1 MAIPYNTTNAGTSVR
16 NALGHSSVKDGN
28 TWRHVEKIHI
38 KDGTNWRETKEV
50 WVRSGGSWRL
60 VHEGEHF
67 LFNVS
72 LSGNDSTSDWS
83 LSNYISN
90 QGYSGNKIKGL
101 LTVTANSRRRQVN
114 MGNFS
119 NDSLVYVRLE
129 NNSRIQARGGNGGNA
144 TGAGSGSG
152 PNGSNGQRALY
163 TRTPFIMDNGGII
176 AGGGGG
182 GAGGRNGTITQ
193 TVQETNNCMKGNQ
206 CTNQYDVTNNTTG
219 GGGGGGAGYPGGSN
233 GGNGSQN
240 GQSNGGGQGGGNG
253 GGSARSGG
261 NGGGL
266 GQGGSNPQN
275 NQGGSPGSAGTAVD
289 GWSERLSGEGSG
301 NGDIRGNTTN

>member
-72 LSGNDSTSDWS
+72 LSGNNSTTDWS

-114 MGNFS
+114 LGNFS

-129 NNSRIQARGGNGGNA
+129 NNSRIQARGGDGGNA

-163 TRTPFIMDNGGII
+163 TRTPFIMDNGCLLY
-176 AGGGGG
+176 
-182 GAGGRNGTITQ
+182 T
-193 TVQETNNCMKGNQ
+193 
-206 CTNQYDVTNNTTG
+206 
-219 GGGGGGAGYPGGSN
+219 
-233 GGNGSQN
+233 
-240 GQSNGGGQGGGNG
+240 
-253 GGSARSGG
+253 
-261 NGGGL
+261 
-266 GQGGSNPQN
+266 
-275 NQGGSPGSAGTAVD
+275 SPSPRD
-289 GWSERLSGEGSG
+289 S
-301 NGDIRGNTTN
+301 